1 MAFYSQA
8 QTLSQVSDTF
18 ALQEANGGRNTTPV
32 AAGITTNTVIKATPG
47 RIGKVVV
54 TATGTAGVNIYDN
67 ATTNSGTILCAIPA
81 NAAVGVVYDIQLPA
95 AAGITVGGVANAPG
109 VTIGWD

>member
-1 MAFYSQA
+1 MAYYNQG

-32 AAGITTNTVIKATPG
+32 AAGTVANTVIKGTPG

-54 TATGTAGVNIYDN
+54 TVLGTNPLSIYDN
-67 ATTNSGTILCAIPA
+67 ATTNSGTILLTIPA
-81 NAAVGVVYDIQLPA
+81 SAPAGSIYDVQFPA
-95 AAGITVGGVANAPG
+95 AAGITVAGNAANPG